1 MKKNGKYCHINC
13 KKANF
18 RSTSGPTDVSTDS
31 NLSESMLDI
40 NSTGVEETTE
50 VVNSPST
57 DNLSIADDEDLQTVL
72 LTGRNFDSENILEPF
87 VNELS

>member
-18 RSTSGPTDVSTDS
+18 PSGATDVSTDS